1 MKIKFFICLPKTN
14 IMKLVVISL
23 LSFFIVSKS
32 IAQTFDIEEHQILM
46 PCTTGIWQVFDSTGN
61 MLASGLFKFGN
72 TPPSTC
78 YSGVPYRLVFNSLIC
93 SPTMVS
99 VFIND
104 PPSIASCS
112 CSPTLNVQ
120 VLYIANSRSPVGS
133 CSRTIEL
140 TY

>member
-1 MKIKFFICLPKTN
+1 MNKKYFICLPKTN

-23 LSFFIVSKS
+23 LSFFIVSKAM
-32 IAQTFDIEEHQILM
+32 AQTFDVEERQILM

-61 MLASGLFKFGN
+61 MLASGLFKSGY

-78 YSGVPYRLVFNSLIC
+78 YSGVPYRVVFNSLIC

-120 VLYIANSRSPVGS
+120 VLYIANSKSPVGS
-133 CSRTIEL
+133 CSKTIEL